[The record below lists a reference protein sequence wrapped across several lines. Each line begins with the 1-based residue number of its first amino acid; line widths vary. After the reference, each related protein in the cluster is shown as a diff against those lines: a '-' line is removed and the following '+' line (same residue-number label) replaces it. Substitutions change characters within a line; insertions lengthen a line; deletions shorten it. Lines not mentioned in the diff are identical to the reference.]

1 MKQKTEI
8 KVRKTISYTIDVSR
22 LRKKLSKMMAFKT
35 DRTKCGYETM
45 KTTKCKDKDLQKMCR
60 KYFHMILTI

>member
-45 KTTKCKDKDLQKMCR
+45 KTTKCKDKDLHK
-60 KYFHMILTI
+60 K